1 MCSGE
6 STFVEDPVSDA
17 PWLLD
22 IPYYVEELSA
32 LVHHLQLYEFYLYGH
47 AWGAVIVQGGRS
59 GQIIAA
65 HRRQSDHR
73 HHHYLFIH
81 SFIPL

>member
-1 MCSGE
+1 MNTGHSGE
-6 STFVEDPVSDA
+6 STFVNDPVSDA

-47 AWGAVIVQGGRS
+47 AWGAVIVQGNTLDS
-59 GQIIAA
+59 
-65 HRRQSDHR
+65 
-73 HHHYLFIH
+73 FTH
-81 SFIPL
+81 SHT

>member
-1 MCSGE
+1 MYIHPVHVRCSGE
-6 STFVEDPVSDA
+6 SSFVEDPVSDA

-47 AWGAVIVQGGRS
+47 AWGAVVVQGTLGGGRW
-59 GQIIAA
+59 
-65 HRRQSDHR
+65 
-73 HHHYLFIH
+73 
-81 SFIPL
+81 